1 MKKSRLIPIIVY
13 IVIAIIIG
21 TVILTVVSP
30 FGRGKED
37 TNKVSADAND
47 DGKISDDNSETT
59 DTSKDNP
66 EKDDKTNSDKSTA
79 SGAKRNVVYYTS
91 WSAYAR
97 NVFVKD
103 IDASLITH
111 LNFAFAN
118 LDTDGSIKIG
128 DGWVD
133 VEQPMSGES
142 WDGASDVKGHFN
154 ALKILKQ
161 KYPHLKT
168 LISVGG
174 WTWSGNFSDVAADEG
189 KRQQFA
195 NSSAEFIKKYGF
207 DGVDIDWE
215 FPVAGG
221 NDITNRPE
229 DKENYVKLLKA
240 LREALDKQGKA
251 DNKTYLLT
259 IVGDPNVRF
268 AKNTDLKGMMKY
280 LDFINVIGY
289 DYHGGWEKVTN
300 HNAPLYANRK
310 DPTEFKDFSID
321 STITAYI
328 KAGVKPADINLGM
341 PFYGRGW
348 TGVSSSSNNGLWQD
362 GQAPTGTGIG
372 SGTWEG
378 GSFDFVDIVQNYI
391 GKNGYKRYWDD
402 VAKVPYLYNGSS
414 FVTYDDEE
422 SILLKLKYCD
432 KKSLG
437 GVMCWEF
444 TGDKNKTLQKVIANY
459 YGKNLATGKSTTTS
473 SATTDSTTTDKKDTS
488 SNQPTD
494 TAKAGDTWKS
504 DAEYQTSATVIYQ
517 GKTYS
522 ANWWNTGEV
531 PDPSNEWGAWRLV
544 G

>member
-1 MKKSRLIPIIVY
+1 MKKSKLIPIIVY
-13 IVIAIIIG
+13 IVIAVIVG
-21 TVILTVVSP
+21 AVILTVVSP
-30 FGRGKED
+30 FGKDKDD
-37 TNKVSADAND
+37 TNKVSADVENGDNISGD
-47 DGKISDDNSETT
+47 DETDTQGDNSDDSANNIENETT
-59 DTSKDNP
+59 PKS
-66 EKDDKTNSDKSTA
+66 EKSTT
-79 SGAKRNVVYYTS
+79 SGSKRNVMYYTS

-97 NVFVKD
+97 GVFVKD

-111 LNFAFAN
+111 INFAFAN
-118 LDTDGSIKIG
+118 LNTDGSIAIG

-142 WDGASDVKGHFN
+142 WDGASDSKGHFN

-189 KRQQFA
+189 KRQKFA
-195 NSSAEFIKKYGF
+195 DTSAAFVAKYGF

-221 NDITNRPE
+221 NNVTTRPE
-229 DKENYVKLLKA
+229 DRENYVKLLKA

-289 DYHGGWEKVTN
+289 DYHGAWETVTN
-300 HNAPLYANRK
+300 SHAPLYANPK

-321 STITAYI
+321 GTITAYI
-328 KAGVKPADINLGM
+328 KAGVKPADINLGL
-341 PFYGRGW
+341 PLYGRGW
-348 TGVSSSSNNGLWQD
+348 TGVTSSTNNGMWQD
-362 GQAPTGTGIG
+362 AQTPAGAGFG
-372 SGTWEG
+372 SGTWEA
-378 GSFDFVDIVQNYI
+378 GSFDYVDIVQNYI
-391 GKNGYKRYWDD
+391 GKSGYKRYWDD
-402 VAKVPYLYNGSS
+402 VGKVPYLFNGSS
-414 FVTYDDEE
+414 FISYDDEE

-432 KKSLG
+432 KKNLG

-444 TGDKNKTLQKVIANY
+444 TGDKNKTLQKVIANF
-459 YGKNLATGKSTTTS
+459 YGKSLATGKSTTT
-473 SATTDSTTTDKKDTS
+473 TTTDKKETTDK
-488 SNQPTD
+488 QPTAS
-494 TAKAGDTWKS
+494 AKAGDTWKA
-504 DAEYQTSATVIYQ
+504 DAEYQNGATVIYQ

-522 ANWWNTGEV
+522 ANWWNTGET
-531 PDPSNEWGAWRLV
+531 PDPSNQWGAWRLV